1 MELDYVIYTE
11 NALVDNKPVFAV
23 YGGLS
28 TSPNLRDMNGKEV
41 DSYVTMLDSLEVGKE
56 AYKERR
62 QIYEHLRIN
71 NHKGELLHSTDWLI
85 VTEITESDILNLAKS
100 VICDDDFEVDLFVNA
115 ELSNPVKKIIYQ
127 KISE

>member
-1 MELDYVIYTE
+1 MVGCQLFQFANEHQLFLLAHGFQTGFLLGLHFLQTLD
-11 NALVDNKPVFAV
+11 
-23 YGGLS
+23 G
-28 TSPNLRDMNGKEV
+28 R
-41 DSYVTMLDSLEVGKE
+41 LDSLEVGKE

-115 ELSNPVKKIIYQ
+115 KLSNPVKKIIYQ

>member
-1 MELDYVIYTE
+1 MTVLK
-11 NALVDNKPVFAV
+11 LVKKHTKKDDR
-23 YGGLS
+23 Y
-28 TSPNLRDMNGKEV
+28 
-41 DSYVTMLDSLEVGKE
+41 
-56 AYKERR
+56 
-62 QIYEHLRIN
+62 IRIN

-115 ELSNPVKKIIYQ
+115 KLSNPVKKIIYQ